1 MSTFAII
8 VAVAGWALPL
18 DGAWPPEPLGS
29 PPAWERGPS
38 HAPDTRTDFALVI
51 FGADTVVAEVKDT
64 PAERSEGL
72 QFRDHLPDGTGMLFV
87 FGTEAPR
94 SFWMKDTYL
103 DLDIAFLDVNFRIVD
118 IQQMD
123 AHTEELHT
131 SAAPAMFALEVR
143 QGWLAENDIQ
153 VGHQA
158 AVVFDPPGV
167 RRRIY

>member
-1 MSTFAII
+1 MRAFAII
-8 VAVAGWALPL
+8 VTVAGWALAL
-18 DGAWPPEPLGS
+18 DGARLSKPVGRAPT
-29 PPAWERGPS
+29 WERGPS
-38 HAPDTRTDFALVI
+38 HAPDARTDFAFVI

-72 QFRDHLPDGTGMLFV
+72 QFRDRLPDGTGMLFV
-87 FGTEAPR
+87 FETEAPR

-123 AHTEELHT
+123 ARTEELHT

-143 QGWLAENDIQ
+143 QGWLAENDVR
-153 VGHQA
+153 VGHHA
-158 AVVFDPPGV
+158 TVVFDPPGV
-167 RRRIY
+167 RRRIN